1 MNIDWRVGNWRI
13 GTKLVALTVP
23 LILLTTLVAAY
34 FVHREDEAQ
43 LREKLTQRARS
54 LHTQIMADR
63 GYYARVII
71 PRLVELGGTV
81 GADYA
86 RVHGRFP
93 LPATFVREVSEL
105 TAARKDGYVANL
117 ISPWA
122 INKEKGLRDSFQR
135 EAFAYLMEH
144 PTSSFVRTD
153 RVEGRAVM
161 RVLMAD
167 PASAQSCVDCHNAHP
182 RSPKHDFK
190 LNDLM
195 GGLEIIMPMDQYVKE
210 MEADLLAT
218 LGGGLLLCLVLLGI
232 VALGTN
238 RVVTRPLSDLAE
250 RMRRIADSEPG
261 VSERPLEAPAGDET
275 AYLRDTFERMHGVIQ
290 TQQQHLHG
298 AKEAAE
304 SANRA
309 KSEFLANMS
318 HELRTPMNAI
328 IGFSEILADQTFG
341 GLNAKQAKYVN
352 NILTSGRHLL
362 QLINDILD
370 LSKVE
375 AGRMELQWSSLDV
388 GQAIGDVITIVK
400 QLAGKKGV
408 ALQTRVEPDLTP
420 LTADPA
426 KFKQILYNL
435 LSNAIKFTPPEGSVT
450 VKADEG
456 TDRQIAGPVL
466 RLTVTDTGIGL
477 KKEDQARIFG
487 AFEQVDSSYARQ
499 QQGTGLGLA
508 LTRQLVELHGGRIWA
523 ESGGEGQGSTFTVL
537 LPVNTATSAETP
549 PFPRANAGG

>member
-1 MNIDWRVGNWRI
+1 MNIDWRVSNWPI

-23 LILLTTLVAAY
+23 LIIAATLVAAY
-34 FVHREDEAQ
+34 SVSERDDAQ
-43 LREKLTQRARS
+43 LHEKLTQRAKT

-63 GYYARVII
+63 GYYARVVV
-71 PRLVELGGTV
+71 PRLIELGGTV
-81 GADYA
+81 GADYE

-93 LPATFVREVSEL
+93 LPATFVREVSED
-105 TAARKDGYVANL
+105 TASHRNGFTANL

-122 INKEKGLRDSFQR
+122 INKTKGLRDAFQQ

-144 PTSSFVRTD
+144 PTGSFVRTD

-167 PASAQSCVDCHNAHP
+167 LASAQSCVDCHNAHSQ
-182 RSPKHDFK
+182 SPKHDFK

-195 GGLEIIMPMDQYVKE
+195 GGLEIIMPMEQYLQ
-210 MEADLLAT
+210 EARTDLLVT
-218 LGGGLLLCLVLLGI
+218 VGGGLTLCLVVLGI
-232 VALGTN
+232 VALGAN
-238 RVVTRPLSDLAE
+238 QVVTRPLAALENRMKRVAGSDLELAGQ
-250 RMRRIADSEPG
+250 R
-261 VSERPLEAPAGDET
+261 LEAPSGDEA
-275 AYLRDTFERMHGVIQ
+275 AYLAETFERMHAVIQ
-290 TQQQHLHG
+290 TQQQHLQR

-304 SANRA
+304 AANRA

-341 GLNAKQAKYVN
+341 ELNAKQAKYVN
-352 NILTSGRHLL
+352 NVLTSGRHLL

-375 AGRMELQWSSLDV
+375 AGRMELQYSSLDV
-388 GQAIGDVITIVK
+388 GQAISDVITIVK
-400 QLAGKKGV
+400 QLAGKKDV
-408 ALQTRVEPDLTP
+408 ALRADVEPGLP
-420 LTADPA
+420 LLTADPA

-456 TDRQIAGPVL
+456 TDRQIEGPVL

-477 KKEDQARIFG
+477 KKEDRERIFG

-508 LTRQLVELHGGRIWA
+508 LTRQLVELHGGRIWV

-537 LPVNTATSAETP
+537 LPMGDAKP
-549 PFPRANAGG
+549 AGARPSP

>member
-1 MNIDWRVGNWRI
+1 MNIDRRVGNWRI

-23 LILLTTLVAAY
+23 LIFLTTLVAAY

-43 LREKLTQRARS
+43 LRERLTQRAKS

-63 GYYARVII
+63 GYYAGVII
-71 PRLVELGGTV
+71 PRLAELGGTV

-86 RVHGRFP
+86 QVHGRFP

-105 TAARKDGYVANL
+105 TAVRKDGYMANL

-135 EAFAYLMEH
+135 EAFAYLADH
-144 PTSSFVRTD
+144 PTGEFVRTD
-153 RVEGRAVM
+153 TMEGRAVM

-167 PASAQSCVDCHNAHP
+167 LASAQSCVDCHNAHP

-210 MEADLLAT
+210 IEADLLAT
-218 LGGGLLLCLVLLGI
+218 LGGGLILCLVLLGI

-238 RVVTRPLSDLAE
+238 RVVTRPLSDMAE

-261 VSERPLEAPAGDET
+261 VSERSPEAPPGDET
-275 AYLRDTFERMHGVIQ
+275 VYLRETFERMHSVIQ
-290 TQQQHLHG
+290 AQQQQLHG
-298 AKEAAE
+298 AKETAE

-341 GLNAKQAKYVN
+341 GLNAKQAKYIN

-375 AGRMELQWSSLDV
+375 AGRMELQRSSFDV
-388 GQAIGDVITIVK
+388 GQAVGDVITIVK

-408 ALQTRVEPDLTP
+408 ALETQVEPNLP
-420 LTADPA
+420 PVTADQA

-435 LSNAIKFTPPEGSVT
+435 LSNAIKFTPPGGSVT
-450 VKADEG
+450 VRAVEG
-456 TDRQIAGPVL
+456 TDRQITGRVL

-477 KKEDQARIFG
+477 KKEDEERIFG

-508 LTRQLVELHGGRIWA
+508 LTRQLVELHGGRIWV
-523 ESGGEGQGSTFTVL
+523 ESEGEGQGSTFTVL
-537 LPVNTATSAETP
+537 LPMGTEAPAVVP
-549 PFPRANAGG
+549 PFPLTNTGG